1 MNAQNRLRL
10 VMGLAVGLFLTD
22 AAQGAVRPNGLF
34 SDNGVLQQ
42 KVKVPVWGTTD
53 KTEKITVRIANQ
65 EAEAV
70 PKDGKWKVE
79 LGQMPAGGPHVMTIG
94 QGDDKIEL
102 KNILVGEVWLC
113 GGQSNMQW
121 QLKNSDGGS
130 EAITDSANDKLRLL
144 TVPRHRSDTP
154 KSIVDSRWEI
164 AGPQTTGEFSA
175 VGYFFGRD
183 LQKHLGVPVGL
194 ISSNVGGT
202 AAEEWTSQKALE
214 SNPDLKG
221 TFTPAEGSSRLYN
234 AMIAP
239 LAPYAI
245 QGAIWYQGES
255 NAPRAFHYRKLLPA
269 MIADWRNTFGQGDF
283 PFLIVQIAPY
293 DKEQSKS
300 PDSRW
305 AEIRDS
311 QLHVSQNVPRS
322 ALVVTIDVG
331 DEQDI
336 HPRRKEPVGARLAL
350 AARGVAYGENIE
362 FSGPI
367 YDSMSVLDNKVRLR
381 FKHLG
386 SGLVAKADS
395 LLGFTVAGED
405 QKFHPANAEIEGDTV
420 VVSSDQVQKPLA
432 VRYAWLPYPEGNLWN
447 RDDLPASPFRTDSF
461 PLTTQ
466 DQK

>member
-1 MNAQNRLRL
+1 MIAQSRLRL
-10 VMGLAVGLFLTD
+10 VVGLVSCLLITA
-22 AAQGAVRPNGLF
+22 AAQAAVRPGGLF
-34 SDNGVLQQ
+34 SDNAVLQQ

-53 KTEKITVRIANQ
+53 KTEKITVNIAGQ
-65 EAEAV
+65 QAEAV
-70 PKDGKWKVE
+70 PEDGKWKVE
-79 LGQMPAGGPHVMTIG
+79 LGPMPPGGPHVMTITQAG
-94 QGDDKIEL
+94 DKIEL
-102 KNILVGEVWLC
+102 KNILIGEVWLC
-113 GGQSNMQW
+113 GGQSNMAW
-121 QLKNSDGGS
+121 PLTKSDGGG
-130 EAITDSANDKLRLL
+130 EAISDSAGDHLRLF
-144 TVPRHRSDTP
+144 TVPRHRSPLP
-154 KSIVDSRWEI
+154 KTDVEAKWVI
-164 AGPQTTGEFSA
+164 AGPQTTADFSA
-175 VGYFFGRD
+175 VAYFFGRD

-202 AAEEWTSQKALE
+202 AAEEWTRKETLE
-214 SNPDLKG
+214 SHPDLKG
-221 TFTPAEGSSRLYN
+221 TFAPSQGSSGLYN

-269 MIADWRNTFGQGDF
+269 MIADWRSAFGQGDF

-293 DKEQSKS
+293 DRERTKS

-311 QLHVSQNVPRS
+311 QLHVSQHVPRS

-336 HPRRKEPVGARLAL
+336 HPRRKQPVGARLAL

-367 YDSMSVLDNKVRLR
+367 YDSMSVADNKVRLR

-386 SGLVAKADS
+386 TGLMATDDPLV
-395 LLGFTVAGED
+395 GFTVAAED
-405 QKFHPANAEIEGDTV
+405 RRFHPAVAEIEGNSV
-420 VVSSDQVQKPLA
+420 VVHSDQVQKPVA
-432 VRYAWLPYPEGNLWN
+432 VRYAWLPYPQGSLWN
-447 RDDLPASPFRTDSF
+447 RDGLPASPFRTDSF
-461 PLTTQ
+461 PVTTQ
-466 DQK
+466 NQR